1 MKELLTYFGMLVFSM
16 LYPQTGHRVQTAWKN
31 QSINTWTSYMGVG
44 RFTQINSMLHFNNNN
59 DDEGITGDSL
69 HKIRP
74 LLQILKKTLGRYA
87 VLGTE
92 FSFDEATMACFSQY
106 ARGLLCFNPQK
117 PTGKFHFKLYMLCC
131 ATMNLVVRICIHTKD
146 YSDMDY
152 TSEEFEGEQVT
163 KTDKLTSEMC
173 SILHGSGA
181 VVNMDNYYMS
191 TTAAIYLKNNG
202 VYCRGTIRTNQKFL
216 PKSVL
221 FTASEARNFSRG
233 TTRLVVN
240 VR

>member
-1 MKELLTYFGMLVFSM
+1 M
-16 LYPQTGHRVQTAWKN
+16 LYPQKGCRVCTGWKN

-44 RFTQINSMLHFNNNN
+44 QFTQINSMLHFNNNN
-59 DDEGITGDSL
+59 DDEGISGNSL

-92 FSFDEATMACFSQY
+92 FSFDEATMACFSCY
-106 ARGLLCFNPQK
+106 ARGFLCFNPQK

-131 ATMNLVVRICIHTKD
+131 ATTNVVVRIHIHTKD
-146 YSDMDY
+146 YSNMDY
-152 TSEEFEGEQVT
+152 TSEEFDREQVT

-173 SILHGSGA
+173 SNLNGSGA

-191 TTAAIYLKNNG
+191 TTLAINLKNNG
-202 VYCRGTIRTNQKFL
+202 VYYRCTIRTNRMFL

-221 FTASEARNFSRG
+221 FTAAKGRKLSRV
-233 TTRLVVN
+233 TTRLAVMWN
-240 VR
+240 IL